1 MKPNQ
6 PYGSP
11 DYYHET
17 KIFHFVIKTRLPI
30 PSKKSHQKFFQ
41 TLTKIFF
48 KIYGTSAHHKS
59 PCKHVLLDYTKK
71 RRQVHQYRRRS
82 SAKTGLIK

>member
-11 DYYHET
+11 NYYHET
-17 KIFHFVIKTRLPI
+17 KTFHFVIKACLPI
-30 PSKKSHQKFFQ
+30 LQKKNRQKFFQ

-48 KIYGTSAHHKS
+48 KIYGTSALHKS
-59 PCKHVLLDYTKK
+59 PCKHVLPDYTKK